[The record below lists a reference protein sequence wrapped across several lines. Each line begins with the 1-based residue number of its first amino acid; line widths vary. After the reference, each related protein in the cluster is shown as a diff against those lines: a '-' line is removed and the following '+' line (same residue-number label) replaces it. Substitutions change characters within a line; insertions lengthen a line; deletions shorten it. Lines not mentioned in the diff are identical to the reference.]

1 MTLVRRLARPMLA
14 SMFVM
19 GGYSALRNPQA
30 HVRMAGPVTEK
41 LSGAADQATA
51 DRPTSS
57 PDEKQLVLI
66 NGAAQVIGGLAL
78 ATNRF
83 PRLASLVLAGSLVPT
98 TAAGHRFWEET
109 DKTQRANQ
117 QIHFFKNLSMFG
129 GLLISAVDTEG
140 RPGLAWRTSHAVST
154 ATKGTKTLAKGTKGA
169 AKASVLTK
177 GTKSLAKSAGK
188 SAKGAGKATA
198 LTKGTKQLRKAAQA
212 QAKNAR
218 KSVSS

>member
-1 MTLVRRLARPMLA
+1 MLA

-41 LSGAADQATA
+41 LSEGADQATSPKTA
-51 DRPTSS
+51 S

-66 NGAAQVIGGLAL
+66 NGAAQLVGGLAL

-83 PRLASLVLAGSLVPT
+83 PRLASLVLAGSLIPT

-117 QIHFFKNLSMFG
+117 QIHFFKNVSMLG
-129 GLLISAVDTEG
+129 GLLIAAVDTEG
-140 RPGLAWRTSHAVST
+140 KPSVAWRTSKAVGVASKGT
-154 ATKGTKTLAKGTKGA
+154 RTLAKGATKGTKGAVKTK
-169 AKASVLTK
+169 
-177 GTKSLAKSAGK
+177 
-188 SAKGAGKATA
+188 A
-198 LTKGTKQLRKAAQA
+198 LTKGTKQLKKAAKA

-218 KSVSS
+218 KRVSS